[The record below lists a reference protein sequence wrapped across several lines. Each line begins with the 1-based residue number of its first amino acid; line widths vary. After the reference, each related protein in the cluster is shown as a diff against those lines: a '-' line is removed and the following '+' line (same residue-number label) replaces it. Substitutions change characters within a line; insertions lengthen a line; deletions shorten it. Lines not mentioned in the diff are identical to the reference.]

1 MADVDAVLFRATSRA
16 SRVEIDREL
25 VVMVLFNSLLND
37 SIFLSFNTHIR
48 YLFKDFTFYI
58 RIKLTKVCIR
68 ENMEHKI
75 LKNLLKFCYANS

>member
-37 SIFLSFNTHIR
+37 SIFLSFNTHTHIG
-48 YLFKDFTFYI
+48 YLFKD
-58 RIKLTKVCIR
+58 
-68 ENMEHKI
+68 I
-75 LKNLLKFCYANS
+75 LHSH